1 MASLHQDAAGRC
13 GRVLQR
19 RRRLERRTSDAAPK
33 PSAMTGSAE
42 LNATAGRVAPAIL
55 GLLADGVPRTVAA
68 VAQALAD
75 RHEREDVIVT
85 MLRLA
90 ATEQVRETDGRYTL
104 AVPE

>member
-42 LNATAGRVAPAIL
+42 FNATVARVATAIL
-55 GLLADGVPRTVAA
+55 ALLADGVPRTVAA

-90 ATEQVRETDGRYTL
+90 APQQGRGGDGRETPAG
-104 AVPE
+104 